1 MTDPQGAWSVGTR
14 RHPGE
19 GHGRRLEWPD
29 TVRCG
34 RGAGGGKSGN
44 GCRAWARPIRMR
56 DVCLARRE
64 WRGRVGAG
72 VCVAVSC
79 ATSAPRP
86 LRWCPVV
93 SGETIP
99 CFARIAALLY
109 DYIWARHCHF
119 AHWGGG
125 DSESSGHWGRAGL
138 RNHTAHGPVPRRIVT
153 IGELS
158 LTLRT

>member
-1 MTDPQGAWSVGTR
+1 MVDDSAMTDPQGAWSVGTR

-99 CFARIAALLY
+99 CFARIAALLL
-109 DYIWARHCHF
+109 IIFGRGIAILRI
-119 AHWGGG
+119 GGVETRRVLG
-125 DSESSGHWGRAGL
+125 TGAGPGFETTPHTVRFPAESSQS
-138 RNHTAHGPVPRRIVT
+138 V
-153 IGELS
+153 S
-158 LTLRT
+158 